1 MAISG
6 TTTPAQME
14 SYYKGS
20 VVNAAEF
27 LRNILQFAPNVSRSQ
42 QTI

>member
-27 LRNILQFAPNVSRSQ
+27 LRNIMFLDLSKQYEFK
-42 QTI
+42 